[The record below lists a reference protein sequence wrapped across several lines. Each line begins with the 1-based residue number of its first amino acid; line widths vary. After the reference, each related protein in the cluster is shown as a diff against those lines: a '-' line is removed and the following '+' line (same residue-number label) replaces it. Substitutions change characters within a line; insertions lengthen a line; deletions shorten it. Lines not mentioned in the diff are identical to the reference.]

1 MTTGS
6 VVIDQSERPQ
16 ISAPRQWW
24 VLSIRMITPSLR
36 NGEIGTL
43 IAASVMFTAGF
54 YIPLKQ
60 IVGETTGM
68 SSYAQYL
75 TPMVV
80 LVAITFAAVSAAFRS
95 ATDASQGI
103 NRRFRAMPIP
113 KLVPLTARI
122 SASMFRCTL
131 AMCVAL
137 ACGHVIGF
145 RFHAG
150 VLHTVAFCAVA
161 LFIGLALSLLGDLIG
176 AASENP
182 EATTH
187 MIMLPQL
194 IFGMLSI
201 GIQPVE
207 RFPEWIQGFVRN
219 QPTSQFITA
228 MRALAGDTSANV
240 PAISWETIGPALLW
254 TVGIIAVVIPMH
266 ARVAARRQ

>member
-1 MTTGS
+1 MTTTAIADEG
-6 VVIDQSERPQ
+6 VRPHT
-16 ISAPRQWW
+16 SASQQWW
-24 VLSIRMITPSLR
+24 VLTTRMVTPSLR

-43 IAASVMFTAGF
+43 VAASVMFTAGF

-60 IVGETTGM
+60 IVGASTGM

-95 ATDASQGI
+95 ATDAREGI
-103 NRRFRAMPIP
+103 NRRFKAMPVP
-113 KLVPLTARI
+113 RLVPVAARL
-122 SASMFRCTL
+122 SASMFRCTI
-131 AMCVAL
+131 AMAVAL
-137 ACGHVIGF
+137 ICGHVIGF
-145 RFHAG
+145 RFHG
-150 VLHTVAFCAVA
+150 GLMHSVSFCVVA

-176 AASENP
+176 AASGNP

-187 MIMLPQL
+187 IIMLPQL

-207 RFPEWIQGFVRN
+207 RFPEWIQPFVRN
-219 QPTSQFITA
+219 QPASQFINA
-228 MRALAGDTSANV
+228 LRALAGDTTSAV
-240 PAISWETIGPALLW
+240 PEVGWSSIGPALIW
-254 TVGIIAVVIPMH
+254 TAAIIAIVIPLH